1 MISVSRQLRE
11 QSPVRGA
18 RKRNGKEG
26 WLDGGLNSGL
36 PAKEVLVQEPWQDAL
51 QLRHRV
57 ANTKQPER
65 MERGLRVIK
74 KVGNTGKG
82 LDGGSNSG
90 LSDTECVSTTLSSRR
105 RRKPDRR
112 RVRTGHRV
120 SETRAD
126 KSGLRNRCLT
136 KDGAVQRRRKS
147 NRLFLPYASKA
158 VKSLKQHNEVF
169 GVRVELLAKEV
180 GGAEPAGSRLQQAN
194 GYFGRLWFVVQEA
207 PKSIFH
213 LGLDELDPASPSKA
227 PPQGS
232 VEQIQSPL
240 TREG

>member
-1 MISVSRQLRE
+1 MDKKNGPVGESNSGPSIISVSRQLCE

-18 RKRNGKEG
+18 QKKKRNGKEG

-57 ANTKQPER
+57 ATTKRPER

-112 RVRTGHRV
+112 RVRTGHGV
-120 SETRAD
+120 SETRAN

-136 KDGAVQRRRKS
+136 KDGAEER
-147 NRLFLPYASKA
+147 ASE
-158 VKSLKQHNEVF
+158 Q
-169 GVRVELLAKEV
+169 LLAKEV

-213 LGLDELDPASPSKA
+213 LGLDELDPASPSEA